1 VLDRKLAART
11 IQDYGVEVIYHAAA
25 YKHVPLVEA
34 NPLSGLQNN
43 TFGTLVMAE
52 VAREL
57 RVKRFVLI
65 SSDKAV
71 RPTNIMGA
79 SKRLAEL
86 ILQAF
91 AHEAGDDTIFTM
103 VRFGNVLDSSGSVV
117 RRFRTQI
124 QTGGPVTVTHP
135 DIIRYFMSIP
145 EAAQLVIQ
153 AGAMATGGEVF
164 VLEMGTPVNIADLA
178 RSMIRLSGRE
188 LRDDANPDGDIAIK
202 YIGLRRG
209 EKLYEELLIG
219 ENTTGTGHPRIF
231 KNNEPILPYEELITT
246 LERLEDAIQRLDE
259 SEIQEILS
267 LTVEG
272 YVPATATAQVA
283 GKDEWQPVSRTLH

>member
-1 VLDRKLAART
+1 
-11 IQDYGVEVIYHAAA
+11 
-25 YKHVPLVEA
+25 
-34 NPLSGLQNN
+34 
-43 TFGTLVMAE
+43 
-52 VAREL
+52 
-57 RVKRFVLI
+57 
-65 SSDKAV
+65 
-71 RPTNIMGA
+71 
-79 SKRLAEL
+79 
-86 ILQAF
+86 
-91 AHEAGDDTIFTM
+91 
-103 VRFGNVLDSSGSVV
+103 
-117 RRFRTQI
+117 
-124 QTGGPVTVTHP
+124 
-135 DIIRYFMSIP
+135 
-145 EAAQLVIQ
+145 
-153 AGAMATGGEVF
+153 
-164 VLEMGTPVNIADLA
+164 
-178 RSMIRLSGRE
+178 MIRLSGRE

>member
-1 VLDRKLAART
+1 M
-11 IQDYGVEVIYHAAA
+11 
-25 YKHVPLVEA
+25 YKR
-34 NPLSGLQNN
+34 QQ
-43 TFGTLVMAE
+43 
-52 VAREL
+52 
-57 RVKRFVLI
+57 K
-65 SSDKAV
+65 
-71 RPTNIMGA
+71 
-79 SKRLAEL
+79 
-86 ILQAF
+86 
-91 AHEAGDDTIFTM
+91 
-103 VRFGNVLDSSGSVV
+103 
-117 RRFRTQI
+117 
-124 QTGGPVTVTHP
+124 GGPVTVTHP

-153 AGAMATGGEVF
+153 AGAMAVGGEVF

-178 RSMIRLSGRE
+178 GSMIRLSGRE
-188 LRDDANPDGDIAIK
+188 LRDDNNPDGDIAIK

-231 KNNEPILPYEELITT
+231 KNNEPVLTYEELLTT

-272 YVPATATAQVA
+272 YVPAGATAQVA
-283 GKDEWQPVSRTLH
+283 SKDEWQPVSRTLH